1 MRFEPGNQT
10 ADNQERMAD
19 ILRKQIEKST
29 GIYRF
34 SLGSVS
40 CAGLLPFMS
49 AAFLNGARREIAEQ
63 MESLPCNKK
72 DILLREC
79 KISGRDICAQKNV
92 LYKSNVSNHLSE
104 ETYLK
109 CGAEH
114 IEKAYEL
121 SHAKG
126 AELMRSRYCIR
137 HELGKC
143 PKYHGCKD
151 NGPLFLLN
159 NGQRFALHFD
169 CRNCEMTVTED

>member
-1 MRFEPGNQT
+1 MTFEPGNQK

-19 ILRKQIEKST
+19 MLRKQIEKVS
-29 GIYRF
+29 GHYRF
-34 SLGSVS
+34 SVNSVACKS
-40 CAGLLPFMS
+40 DLPFMS
-49 AAFLNGARREIAEQ
+49 TAFLNGVRRELAEQ
-63 MESLPCNKK
+63 FESMLCNKK

-79 KISGRDICAQKNV
+79 RISGRDVCTQKNV
-92 LYKSNVSNHLSE
+92 LYKNNVSNHLSE

-109 CGAEH
+109 CGAETV
-114 IEKAYEL
+114 EKAYEL
-121 SHAKG
+121 HPAVG

-151 NGPLFLLN
+151 SGPLFLLN

-169 CRNCEMTVTED
+169 CRNCEMTVTEG